1 MKPIA
6 LAAAYSAG
14 VLQLHDTINC
24 QGALDMDHP
33 TRNRCWIF
41 RQSLGSYHGPLNG
54 HQAIMVSCNVFFYTL
69 GQRFGLERLVKW
81 YGKFGLGQITDCGL
95 TPEHAGYLPELDDKG
110 HIVKANLGVQDA
122 VQMGIGQGPVEWTP
136 LQCANIYS
144 TLARNGLALQPT
156 FVINPARLQKS
167 HEVKIDAA
175 GLKQVLQGMYESV
188 NDRRGSSNHLVK
200 LDGEKV
206 FNLPDVTIRGK
217 TGTATAPARWID
229 DNNDRKIQP
238 YEVTKNLGDHAWFV
252 GMVYRKNEKRPA
264 FIVTVIVEYA
274 GSGGAVSGPIAN
286 QIFWALRQEGY
297 L

>member
-122 VQMGIGQGPVEWTP
+122 VQM
-136 LQCANIYS
+136 
-144 TLARNGLALQPT
+144 ARQAQSQLDKERADSKARERALT
-156 FVINPARLQKS
+156 
-167 HEVKIDAA
+167 A
-175 GLKQVLQGMYESV
+175 GG
-188 NDRRGSSNHLVK
+188 
-200 LDGEKV
+200 
-206 FNLPDVTIRGK
+206 
-217 TGTATAPARWID
+217 AAPAAKVD
-229 DNNDRKIQP
+229 
-238 YEVTKNLGDHAWFV
+238 
-252 GMVYRKNEKRPA
+252 
-264 FIVTVIVEYA
+264 
-274 GSGGAVSGPIAN
+274 GGGGNSQGGKATGKGN
-286 QIFWALRQEGY
+286 QIKKRKGGPAGKGGSAGGKRQVVAR
-297 L
+297 